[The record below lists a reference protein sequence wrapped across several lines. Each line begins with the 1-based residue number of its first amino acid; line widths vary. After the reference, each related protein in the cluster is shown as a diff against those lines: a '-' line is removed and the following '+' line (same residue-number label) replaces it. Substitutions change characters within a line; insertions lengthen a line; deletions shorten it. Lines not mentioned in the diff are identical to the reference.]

1 MSDRIG
7 EDALL
12 DVGCCLNRFEVDSI
26 QGLSWK
32 SHTYLANK
40 SHILPVRLLHSAQIG
55 CTQQD
60 TYVTA
65 RDDTRRRINLDGAS
79 LQVALAAIKDS
90 DLRYLGL
97 FDPTED
103 PITEEEITQV
113 AAVAGTVKV
122 ADLRLWG
129 QLRHLSPAALHRLM
143 FSFSTSDHFTLQVNG
158 TQLTDEHLHECGRRD
173 IWRLR
178 VTSESADAG
187 SLAISDDGLLDYL
200 FAPGYGTRY
209 RRVVFSAF
217 NASQKFVQK
226 LISRAQLVT
235 NVSAFDLEVQ
245 HLPLQ
250 SQQLGAV
257 RLFKFRGAAK
267 HVEVFEDGA
276 RLTFEFGP
284 NGFHADFWLRP

>member
-1 MSDRIG
+1 M
-7 EDALL
+7 L
-12 DVGCCLNRFEVDSI
+12 VN
-26 QGLSWK
+26 
-32 SHTYLANK
+32 
-40 SHILPVRLLHSAQIG
+40 
-55 CTQQD
+55 
-60 TYVTA
+60 TA
-65 RDDTRRRINLDGAS
+65 C
-79 LQVALAAIKDS
+79 
-90 DLRYLGL
+90 LGL

-226 LISRAQLVT
+226 LISVSLRDLHQSASIGLFREKQVETIYVT
-235 NVSAFDLEVQ
+235 GVKVVPVTVGNNPTL
-245 HLPLQ
+245 
-250 SQQLGAV
+250 
-257 RLFKFRGAAK
+257 
-267 HVEVFEDGA
+267 
-276 RLTFEFGP
+276 
-284 NGFHADFWLRP
+284 